1 MSSLIWYIYDFA
13 RKAWVD
19 GFANARS
26 KHEIMEKPERFRDFP
41 KINPEFCIACGA
53 CTASCPSPN
62 AIKLVRDED
71 NEQEEG
77 MTYPVIFE
85 GACIRCGFCAE
96 VCPTDPKTIE
106 CGQNHLLKPEF
117 NIIPSKRQFIVDD
130 YLCIRCK
137 KCMKKCPVEA
147 ISVVDD
153 KIHVDQLKCI
163 HCGDCLD
170 VCPVN
175 GAMKGVFVDNLQ
187 DQKEIILLTVTFL
200 EKYIESKKEDLRS
213 LQKDSLLQYEI
224 PLAEIWDKAYEIIPD
239 EEVVMEIITNAV
251 NRLKIRVIDWNS
263 DECKKCQL
271 CVDECPTGAITF
283 DVENDTIVRSDE
295 KCLRCSI
302 CYQTCPFSVIKY
314 FLAKFAMEKD
324 DDGNDIIY
332 ITVKTSNLTSEILM
346 E

>member
-170 VCPVN
+170 ACPVN
-175 GAMKGVFVDNLQ
+175 GAMKGVFVDNL
-187 DQKEIILLTVTFL
+187 V
-200 EKYIESKKEDLRS
+200 KK
-213 LQKDSLLQYEI
+213 
-224 PLAEIWDKAYEIIPD
+224 
-239 EEVVMEIITNAV
+239 
-251 NRLKIRVIDWNS
+251 
-263 DECKKCQL
+263 
-271 CVDECPTGAITF
+271 
-283 DVENDTIVRSDE
+283 
-295 KCLRCSI
+295 
-302 CYQTCPFSVIKY
+302 
-314 FLAKFAMEKD
+314 
-324 DDGNDIIY
+324 
-332 ITVKTSNLTSEILM
+332 KT
-346 E
+346 